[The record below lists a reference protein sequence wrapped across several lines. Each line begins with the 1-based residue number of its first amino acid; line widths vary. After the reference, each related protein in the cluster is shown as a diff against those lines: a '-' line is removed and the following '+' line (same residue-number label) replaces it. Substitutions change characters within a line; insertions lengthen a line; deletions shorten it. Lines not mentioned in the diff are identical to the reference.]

1 MYVITAN
8 VKKKGQSTSQMT
20 NDKDYHMIL
29 VIIIVVRG
37 ETMLQRALGSG
48 WGVMIPGALIVAL
61 GYAGVSADV
70 WRVLVAVGMLMSAA
84 MIWHRQL
91 RHFIL
96 LPSCVALI
104 GGSASTNS
112 ATFAYHRYS
121 ESIVTTEAHS
131 SGFRRHVNS

>member
-48 WGVMIPGALIVAL
+48 WGVMTVSYTHLDV
-61 GYAGVSADV
+61 YKRQTVNRGVTSD
-70 WRVLVAVGMLMSAA
+70 
-84 MIWHRQL
+84 
-91 RHFIL
+91 
-96 LPSCVALI
+96 
-104 GGSASTNS
+104 
-112 ATFAYHRYS
+112 S
-121 ESIVTTEAHS
+121 EEEMKLS
-131 SGFRRHVNS
+131 SKKSRKEY

>member
-70 WRVLVAVGMLMSAA
+70 WRVLVAGGVVVSAA
-84 MIWHRQL
+84 GVWDRQL
-91 RHFIL
+91 RPFFL
-96 LPSCVALI
+96 LPPCVALLC
-104 GGSASTNS
+104 GV
-112 ATFAYHRYS
+112 
-121 ESIVTTEAHS
+121 IVVVL
-131 SGFRRHVNS
+131 GF

>member
-1 MYVITAN
+1 MN
-8 VKKKGQSTSQMT
+8 VCHYRERKEKGQSTSQMT

-70 WRVLVAVGMLMSAA
+70 WRVLVAVGMLDVRGDDLASSIAPFYPAA
-84 MIWHRQL
+84 IVCRVDRGIMLMIVDIKL
-91 RHFIL
+91 R
-96 LPSCVALI
+96 
-104 GGSASTNS
+104 G
-112 ATFAYHRYS
+112 
-121 ESIVTTEAHS
+121 
-131 SGFRRHVNS
+131 

>member
-8 VKKKGQSTSQMT
+8 VKNKAQSTSKMT
-20 NDKDYHMIL
+20 NDKSYHMIL

-48 WGVMIPGALIVAL
+48 WGVIVPGVLIVAL

-70 WRVLVAVGMLMSAA
+70 WRTLVAVGMLMSAA
-84 MIWHRQL
+84 MIWHRRL

-96 LPSCVALI
+96 LPSCVALV
-104 GGSASTNS
+104 GGIMLMLVDIKL
-112 ATFAYHRYS
+112 R
-121 ESIVTTEAHS
+121 
-131 SGFRRHVNS
+131 G

>member
-8 VKKKGQSTSQMT
+8 VKKKGQSTPQMT

-70 WRVLVAVGMLMSAA
+70 WRVLVAVGMLMSSA

-104 GGSASTNS
+104 GGIMLM
-112 ATFAYHRYS
+112 
-121 ESIVTTEAHS
+121 IVDIKLR
-131 SGFRRHVNS
+131 G